1 MRWRRML
8 LSFASAAMVA
18 PAVWAGGGAGAGPNA
33 RAVVVLSSSGA
44 PAYREAVAGFRSTM
58 GGSASPEIFEMGGR
72 DNDILTRIQ
81 AAKPRLVV
89 AIGSGASAA
98 AASLDVPVLSAMV
111 MEAETGALP
120 AGSLPKRMVSR
131 IPLDVPPRTALAR
144 LKRLFPDRRRIAVI
158 WGPSGS
164 GRARAEILSA
174 AAVNGLTVKFVEC
187 GSPKEMLEAV
197 PALSGAVDL
206 VWCLPDRALYEPA
219 PVQALIL
226 ASIRARLPLIGF
238 SAGFVKAGALAGFQA
253 DYGQIGVQTAEA
265 ALQFLEGAP
274 LKVREDPRVVRT
286 IVNERAV
293 RIFGIGLRTPPG
305 GEEMVLVK

>member
-1 MRWRRML
+1 MHWRRKL
-8 LSFASAAMVA
+8 LGFASAAIVA
-18 PAVWAGGGAGAGPNA
+18 PVVWAGGSGAVRNA
-33 RAVVVLSSSGA
+33 RPVVVLSSSGA

-58 GGSASPEIFEMGGR
+58 GGTASPEVFEMGER
-72 DNDILTRIQ
+72 DNDMLTRIQ

-89 AIGSGASAA
+89 AIGSRATVA
-98 AASLDVPVLSAMV
+98 AASLDAPVLSIMV
-111 MEAETGALP
+111 MEAETGTVL
-120 AGSLPKRMVSR
+120 AGSSPKRMVSR

-158 WGPSGS
+158 WGPAGS
-164 GRARAEILSA
+164 RRAQAEIASA
-174 AAVNGLTVKFVEC
+174 AAMHGLTVKFVEC

-197 PALSGAVDL
+197 PALAGAVDL

-226 ASIRARLPLIGF
+226 FSIRARLPLIGF
-238 SAGFVKAGALAGFQA
+238 SIGFVKAGALAGFQA
-253 DYGQIGVQTAEA
+253 DYSQIGAQAAESA
-265 ALQFLEGAP
+265 QQFLEGAP
-274 LKVREDPRVVRT
+274 LRVREDPRVVRT

-293 RIFGIGLRTPPG
+293 RIFGIGLQTPAG

>member
-18 PAVWAGGGAGAGPNA
+18 PAVWAGGGAERYA
-33 RAVVVLSSSGA
+33 RSVVVLSSSGA
-44 PAYREAVAGFRSTM
+44 PAYGEAVAGFRSTM

-72 DNDILTRIQ
+72 DNDMLTRIQ

-89 AIGSGASAA
+89 AIGSRASAA

-111 MEAETGALP
+111 MEAETGTEP

-131 IPLDVPPRTALAR
+131 IPLDVPPRPALAR
-144 LKRLFPDRRRIAVI
+144 LKRLFPERRRIAVI
-158 WGPSGS
+158 WGPAGN
-164 GRARAEILSA
+164 RHAQAEILSA

-197 PALSGAVDL
+197 PALSGVVDL

-238 SAGFVKAGALAGFQA
+238 STGFVKAGALAGFQA
-253 DYGQIGVQTAEA
+253 DYGQIGVQAAEA
-265 ALQFLEGAP
+265 ALQFLAGAP

-293 RIFGIGLRTPPG
+293 RIFGIGLRTPPD

>member
-1 MRWRRML
+1 M
-8 LSFASAAMVA
+8 
-18 PAVWAGGGAGAGPNA
+18 GE
-33 RAVVVLSSSGA
+33 RA
-44 PAYREAVAGFRSTM
+44 T
-58 GGSASPEIFEMGGR
+58 PEIFEMSGP
-72 DNDILTRIQ
+72 DNDVLTRIQ
-81 AAKPRLVV
+81 AGRPRLIV
-89 AIGSGASAA
+89 AIGSRASAA
-98 AASLDVPVLSAMV
+98 VASLDVPVLSVMV

-120 AGSLPKRMVSR
+120 AGSSPKRMVSR

-158 WGPSGS
+158 WGPAGS
-164 GRARAEILSA
+164 GRARAEIVSA
-174 AAVNGLTVKFVEC
+174 AEVNGLTVKFVEC

-226 ASIRARLPLIGF
+226 SSIRARLPLIGF
-238 SAGFVKAGALAGFQA
+238 STGFVKAGALAGFQA
-253 DYGQIGVQTAEA
+253 DYWQIGVQAAES
-265 ALQFLEGAP
+265 ALRFIEGAP
-274 LKVREDPRVVRT
+274 LRVREDPRVVRT